1 MFSLKDG
8 SNTVQGTPTVLGHA
22 TNFYKG
28 LFGPVVDT
36 GVRLNDN
43 IWEEHEKLDATDR
56 ENLASLLLKM
66 KFMM

>member
-8 SNTVQGTPTVLGHA
+8 SNTITGTPTLLEHA
-22 TNFYKG
+22 TKFYKD

-43 IWEEHEKLDATDR
+43 IWEEHEKLDDTCGDPG
-56 ENLASLLLKM
+56 LAV
-66 KFMM
+66 